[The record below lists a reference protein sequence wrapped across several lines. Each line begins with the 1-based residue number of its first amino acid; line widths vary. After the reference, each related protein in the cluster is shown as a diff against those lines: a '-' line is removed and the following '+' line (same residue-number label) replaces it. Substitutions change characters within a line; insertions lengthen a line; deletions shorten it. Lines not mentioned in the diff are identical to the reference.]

1 MNDGAVKY
9 SNKLLAVKAY
19 VGISRYLEHACLE
32 CVHWLKN
39 WSSFYWSFFLLS
51 DAGIAPYVEENDHV
65 KLEQSSVQRLEPA
78 PVYAVL
84 DFITWINEYGDCI
97 NVSSKADCQPV

>member
-1 MNDGAVKY
+1 MCALVE
-9 SNKLLAVKAY
+9 KLVEFFIAHSFCCQMLV
-19 VGISRYLEHACLE
+19 LL
-32 CVHWLKN
+32 N
-39 WSSFYWSFFLLS
+39 WSSFLLVFFLLS

-84 DFITWINEYGDCI
+84 DFIT
-97 NVSSKADCQPV
+97 

>member
-1 MNDGAVKY
+1 MWGSQGTLSMLVWNVCIDWKIGRV
-9 SNKLLAVKAY
+9 
-19 VGISRYLEHACLE
+19 
-32 CVHWLKN
+32 
-39 WSSFYWSFFLLS
+39 FYWSFFLLS
-51 DAGIAPYVEENDHV
+51 DAGIAPYMEENDHV

-84 DFITWINEYGDCI
+84 DFITWNNEYGDCI

>member
-1 MNDGAVKY
+1 M
-9 SNKLLAVKAY
+9 
-19 VGISRYLEHACLE
+19 
-32 CVHWLKN
+32 HWLKN
-39 WSSFYWSFFLLS
+39 WSSFFIGSFFLLS

-84 DFITWINEYGDCI
+84 DFIT
-97 NVSSKADCQPV
+97 